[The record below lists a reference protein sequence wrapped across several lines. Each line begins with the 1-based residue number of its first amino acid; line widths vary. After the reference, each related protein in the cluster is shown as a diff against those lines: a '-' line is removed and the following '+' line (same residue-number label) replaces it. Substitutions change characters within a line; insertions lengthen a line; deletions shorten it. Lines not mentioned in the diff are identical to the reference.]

1 MAGIKKRIGVT
12 VVFIFLFFVWLWC
25 LFAIYFFGLP
35 GNILPLIAASLFG
48 LGVPLALIFLSNRRR
63 TVYGVLVLCAC
74 IILGWS
80 LKKPSHD
87 RNWTPSVAKLPRI
100 TTEGD
105 LIRVH
110 NIRNFDYRTPDDFS
124 VRYYD
129 KTFDLNKLET
139 ADYVLSYWDGNEA
152 VAHTLISF
160 GFGGGDYLTVSVET
174 RLEQGEPQTGL
185 GGFYKQYELIY
196 ILGDERDLLRLRSNF
211 RKEEVFV
218 YPTNF
223 NKKDIRKFF
232 GVIVERINSIAD
244 KPQFYNTITHSC
256 MSSLTKDFSKVLEVR
271 DPFNY
276 RWLLNGYSAELM
288 FEHGAINS
296 NYGNFADTRRFH
308 HINQYVQADN
318 NGDDYSKKIRPHIKN
333 KTDQGIE
340 SQ

>member
-1 MAGIKKRIGVT
+1 M
-12 VVFIFLFFVWLWC
+12 WLWC
-25 LFAIYFFGLP
+25 LGAIYFFGLP
-35 GNILPLIAASLFG
+35 GNILPLAAASLFG
-48 LGVPLALIFLSNRRR
+48 LGVPLALIVLPNRRR
-63 TVYGVLVLCAC
+63 TVYGVLALCAG

-80 LKKPSHD
+80 QIKPSHD
-87 RNWTPSVAKLPRI
+87 RNWATSFAQLPRI

-110 NIRNFDYRTPDDFS
+110 NIRNFDYRTPEDFT

-152 VAHTLISF
+152 IAHTLVSF
-160 GFGGGDYLTVSVET
+160 GFGDGDYLTVSVET
-174 RLEQGEPQTGL
+174 RLEQGEPQTNL

-232 GVIVERINSIAD
+232 GVIIERINSIAN
-244 KPQFYNTITHSC
+244 KPQFYNTISHNC
-256 MSSLTKDFSKVLEVR
+256 ISSLTKDFSKVLEVR

-276 RWLLNGYSAELM
+276 RWFLNGYSAELM

-296 NYGNFADTRRFH
+296 NGNFADTQRFH
-308 HINQYVQADN
+308 HINQYVQADK
-318 NGDDYSKKIRPHIKN
+318 NGEDYSRGIRPHLKN
-333 KTDQGIE
+333 KTDQE
-340 SQ
+340 TNAQ